1 MTAEKEKPLAAT
13 KTDTAIAPDGAPDPQ
28 LAVEVL
34 LAGGRYA
41 EALPYL
47 GEMVD
52 GSCRYLA
59 SALLTRAGALVS
71 LEHLPEALVD
81 TERAIALRPP
91 NLRLLCGAR
100 GNRAWLLART
110 GRYEESLGESERAL
124 DIAPDDAEVE
134 SRLRLNRA
142 LALSHLGRREEA
154 WADYDRALS
163 LAPDDPA
170 IRYDRACVLSKEG
183 RFPEALEELGLAVV
197 GDPERRGM
205 ALADDDFDTL
215 AADAEFGP
223 QFRRLVGDGTDG
235 LRLKR
240 QRVN

>member
-1 MTAEKEKPLAAT
+1 MTAP
-13 KTDTAIAPDGAPDPQ
+13 KTDTAVTYEVEPDPQ
-28 LAVEVL
+28 VAVEVL
-34 LAGGRYA
+34 LAGHRYD

-47 GEMVD
+47 ASIVN
-52 GSCRYLA
+52 GSSCYLA
-59 SALLTRAGALVS
+59 STLLTRAGALAS
-71 LEHLPEALVD
+71 LERLPEALVD

-110 GRYEESLGESERAL
+110 GRHEESLAESERAL
-124 DIAPDDAEVE
+124 DVAPADAKVE

-154 WADYDRALS
+154 WADYDRALA

-170 IRYDRACVLSKEG
+170 LRYDRACMLSKER

-223 QFRRLVGDGTDG
+223 QFHRLVGDGTD
-235 LRLKR
+235 RPRRTR

>member
-1 MTAEKEKPLAAT
+1 MTAT
-13 KTDTAIAPDGAPDPQ
+13 KTDTAITHEVEPDPQ
-28 LAVEVL
+28 VAVEVL
-34 LAGGRYA
+34 LAGRRYA

-47 GEMVD
+47 ATIVD
-52 GSCRYLA
+52 GSCCYLA
-59 SALLTRAGALVS
+59 STLLTRAGALVS
-71 LEHLPEALVD
+71 LERLPEALLD

-110 GRYEESLGESERAL
+110 GRDEESLAESERAL
-124 DIAPDDAEVE
+124 DVAPADAKVE

-142 LALSHLGRREEA
+142 LALSHLGRREKA
-154 WADYDRALS
+154 WADYDRALA

-170 IRYDRACVLSKEG
+170 IRYDRACMLSKER

-205 ALADDDFDTL
+205 ALADDDFDAL

-223 QFRRLVGDGTDG
+223 QFHRLVGDGTD
-235 LRLKR
+235 RPRRKT

>member
-1 MTAEKEKPLAAT
+1 LTTP
-13 KTDTAIAPDGAPDPQ
+13 KTDTAITHEVEPDPQ
-28 LAVEVL
+28 VAAEVL
-34 LAGGRYA
+34 LAGRRYA

-47 GEMVD
+47 AAIVD
-52 GSCRYLA
+52 GTCCYLVRT
-59 SALLTRAGALVS
+59 LLVRAGALAS
-71 LEHLPEALVD
+71 LERLPEALLD

-110 GRYEESLGESERAL
+110 GRYEESLAESERAL
-124 DIAPDDAEVE
+124 DVAPDDADVE

-142 LALSHLGRREEA
+142 LALSHFGRREEA
-154 WADYDRALS
+154 WADYDRALA

-170 IRYDRACVLSKEG
+170 IRYDRACVLAKEG

-205 ALADDDFDTL
+205 ALADDDFDGL

-235 LRLKR
+235 PPRKRLRL
-240 QRVN
+240 N

>member
-1 MTAEKEKPLAAT
+1 LATT
-13 KTDTAIAPDGAPDPQ
+13 KTDTAVTYEVEPDPQ
-28 LAVEVL
+28 VAVEVL
-34 LAGGRYA
+34 LAGHRYA

-47 GEMVD
+47 AAIVD
-52 GSCRYLA
+52 GTCCYLVRT
-59 SALLTRAGALVS
+59 LLTRAEALVS
-71 LEHLPEALVD
+71 LERLPEALVD

-91 NLRLLCGAR
+91 KVRLLCGAR
-100 GNRAWLLART
+100 SNRAWLLART
-110 GRYEESLGESERAL
+110 GRYEESLAESERAL
-124 DIAPDDAEVE
+124 DVAPADAKVE

-154 WADYDRALS
+154 WADYDRALD

-197 GDPERRGM
+197 GDPERREM
-205 ALADDDFDTL
+205 AVADDDFDAL

-223 QFRRLVGDGTDG
+223 QFHRLVGDGTDG
-235 LRLKR
+235 RSQKR

>member
-1 MTAEKEKPLAAT
+1 MGSEMCIRDR
-13 KTDTAIAPDGAPDPQ
+13 TDTAITTDGAPDPQ
-28 LAVEVL
+28 LAAEVL

-47 GEMVD
+47 GAMVD
-52 GSCRYLA
+52 GSTCYLA
-59 SALLTRAGALVS
+59 SALLTRAEALIS
-71 LEHLPEALVD
+71 LERLPEALLD
-81 TERAIALRPP
+81 AERAIALRPP
-91 NLRLLCGAR
+91 NLRLLVGAR
-100 GNRAWLLART
+100 GNRAWLLARA
-110 GRYEESLGESERAL
+110 GRYEESLAESERAL
-124 DIAPDDAEVE
+124 DVAPPNAKVE

-142 LALSHLGRREEA
+142 LALSHLGWREEA
-154 WADYDRALS
+154 WADYDRALA

-170 IRYDRACVLSKEG
+170 IRYDRACLLSREG

-205 ALADDDFDTL
+205 ALADNDFDAL

-223 QFRRLVGDGTDG
+223 QFHRLVGDGTDG
-235 LRLKR
+235 PRHKR

>member
-1 MTAEKEKPLAAT
+1 MTAEKEKRLAAT
-13 KTDTAIAPDGAPDPQ
+13 KTDTAITTDVAPDPQ
-28 LAVEVL
+28 HAAEVL

-47 GEMVD
+47 GAMVD
-52 GSCRYLA
+52 GSTCYLA
-59 SALLTRAGALVS
+59 SALLTRAEALVS
-71 LEHLPEALVD
+71 LERLPEALVD

-110 GRYEESLGESERAL
+110 GRFEESLAESERAL
-124 DIAPDDAEVE
+124 DVAPADAKVE

-154 WADYDRALS
+154 WADYDRALA

-170 IRYDRACVLSKEG
+170 IHYDRACVLSREG
-183 RFPEALEELGLAVV
+183 RFPAALEELGLAVV
-197 GDPERRGM
+197 GDPERREL
-205 ALADDDFDTL
+205 ALADADFDSL
-215 AADAEFGP
+215 AADAEFGR
-223 QFRRLVGDGTDG
+223 QFHRLVGDRTDG
-235 LRLKR
+235 PRRKR
-240 QRVN
+240 ERIN